1 MRRFLA
7 LMLAMVLLLTPVGCG
22 VSYAM
27 TVVKSD
33 TPRETDP
40 QVDPSELEQ
49 LVNGNTAFAFDLY
62 HNLSTEEGN
71 LFLSP
76 YSISVALAMTYAG
89 ACGETESQMANTLH
103 FTLPQDKLHAAFN
116 ALNLALAQRG
126 EGAKGKDGQ
135 EFRLNVVNALWGQ
148 EGYEFLTEFLDTL
161 AKNYDAGLNLVDF
174 IGATEEARN
183 TINRWV
189 SDQTEARIEDIIPQG
204 ALDALTRL
212 VLTNAIYL
220 NAAWLN
226 PFAEESTAD
235 GAFHLLDGSQVTV
248 PMMHQTESFSYTG
261 GDGYKALEL
270 LYDGSELSMVVLL
283 PDEGDFAAFEAALD
297 AEVVKGIVSSL
308 EQRNVAVTLPRFEFD
323 AEFSLKEVLGT
334 MGMPVAFSTAADFS
348 GMTGNRD
355 LMIGNVLHKSFVSAD
370 EAGTEAAAATAV
382 EMELTAAPEASAEF
396 NADRPFVFLIRDIE
410 TEAILF
416 VGRVTNPAS

>member
-1 MRRFLA
+1 MRRSLA

-148 EGYEFLTEFLDTL
+148 EGYEFLAEFLDTL

-235 GAFHLLDGSQVTV
+235 GSFYLLDGSQVTV
-248 PMMHQTESFSYTG
+248 PMMHQTESFGYTE

-308 EQRNVAVTLPRFEFD
+308 EQRNVAVTLPRFKFD